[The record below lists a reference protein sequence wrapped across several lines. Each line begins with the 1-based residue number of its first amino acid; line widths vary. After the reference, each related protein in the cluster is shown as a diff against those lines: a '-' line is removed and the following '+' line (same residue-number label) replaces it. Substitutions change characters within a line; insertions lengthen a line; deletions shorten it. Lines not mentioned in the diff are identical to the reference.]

1 MTEQIQPDHRIF
13 VSYIDKSREYYRAQG
28 YTNPYRWA
36 YHQDAPFAALQ
47 KPLAGARVG
56 LVTTASLIEGDSG
69 PEPFLVPPV
78 VFAAP
83 VEPAPARLY
92 TQHRFWDKDA
102 THTDD
107 LDSFAPLHRLQ
118 EAVAS
123 GRIGSLSPRFY
134 GVPTVYSQRRT
145 IEADAPAL
153 LRLCRED
160 AIDAAILV
168 AL

>member
-1 MTEQIQPDHRIF
+1 VTAEIQPDHRIF

-28 YTNPYRWA
+28 YGNPYRWA

-47 KPLAGARVG
+47 KPLADARVG
-56 LVTTASLIEGDSG
+56 LVTTASLIEGDSD
-69 PEPFLVPPV
+69 PEPFSVLPV
-78 VFAAP
+78 VYAAP
-83 VEPAPARLY
+83 VEPVPERLY
-92 TQHRFWDKDA
+92 TQHRSWDKEA

-107 LDSFAPLHRLQ
+107 LDSYAPIHRLQ
-118 EAVAS
+118 EAVAC